1 MRGRGL
7 ADHLIYT
14 WPLSYFLCLEQII
27 KCVYGFLLGIITNP
41 IIAMLA
47 LGSQA
52 EHNLLVQRIAEKE
65 KEKNAEESSD
75 SEPQAVLATITEIP
89 PTPLHLQRPSMPM
102 TPSSRIS
109 RLRSGSY
116 ASSIRQSGFTV
127 DVSDIPV
134 DSPIRLAPPL
144 ALPATPMAPTMMER
158 SGPPQV
164 QTPGSVVPRRPRALT
179 GASEAG
185 SYYSLGGT
193 GGRAQRGRRPSVLS
207 VQQVGVPG
215 TPMASNQNQNQNQNQ
230 AQTQDQ
236 DRDRSGTGARQ
247 RTMTESTISPIRQIP
262 QAWMSTGTGAMT
274 GTGTGRAEDPD
285 SVETLTLPPTPYRQ
299 HTGMSRLM
307 AESKL
312 DAPRESMEIRAEGV
326 EGDVFGGDSRSGGD
340 K

>member
-1 MRGRGL
+1 
-7 ADHLIYT
+7 
-14 WPLSYFLCLEQII
+14 
-27 KCVYGFLLGIITNP
+27 VYGFLLGIITNP

-65 KEKNAEESSD
+65 KEKSAEEPSD
-75 SEPQAVLATITEIP
+75 SEPQAVLATSTEIP
-89 PTPLHLQRPSMPM
+89 PTPLRLQRPTMPM

-127 DVSDIPV
+127 DVSDIPM
-134 DSPIRLAPPL
+134 DSPVRLAPPL
-144 ALPATPMAPTMMER
+144 ALPATPMTPTMMKG

-179 GASEAG
+179 GASETG

-193 GGRAQRGRRPSVLS
+193 GGRAQRARRPSVLS
-207 VQQVGVPG
+207 VQQVGTSG
-215 TPMASNQNQNQNQNQ
+215 TPMASNQNQNQNQTG
-230 AQTQDQ
+230 AQ
-236 DRDRSGTGARQ
+236 DRDRSGTGTRQ

-262 QAWMSTGTGAMT
+262 PAWMSTGTGAMT
-274 GTGTGRAEDPD
+274 GMGMGMGSGTGRAEDPD

-326 EGDVFGGDSRSGGD
+326 EGDVFGGNSGLGRD

>member
-1 MRGRGL
+1 
-7 ADHLIYT
+7 
-14 WPLSYFLCLEQII
+14 
-27 KCVYGFLLGIITNP
+27 
-41 IIAMLA
+41 
-47 LGSQA
+47 
-52 EHNLLVQRIAEKE
+52 
-65 KEKNAEESSD
+65 
-75 SEPQAVLATITEIP
+75 
-89 PTPLHLQRPSMPM
+89 M

-127 DVSDIPV
+127 DVTDIPV

-144 ALPATPMAPTMMER
+144 ALPTTPMTPTMMER
-158 SGPPQV
+158 SGPPQD
-164 QTPGSVVPRRPRALT
+164 QTPGSIVPRRPRALT
-179 GASEAG
+179 GASVTG

-207 VQQVGVPG
+207 VQQVGTSG
-215 TPMASNQNQNQNQNQ
+215 TPNQIQNQNQ
-230 AQTQDQ
+230 AQAQDQ
-236 DRDRSGTGARQ
+236 DRSGTGTRQ

-274 GTGTGRAEDPD
+274 GMGMGIGSGTGRAEDPD
-285 SVETLTLPPTPYRQ
+285 SGETLTLPPTPHRQ

-312 DAPRESMEIRAEGV
+312 DAPRESMEIRADGV
-326 EGDVFGGDSRSGGD
+326 EGDVFGGDSRSGGN

>member
-1 MRGRGL
+1 M
-7 ADHLIYT
+7 
-14 WPLSYFLCLEQII
+14 
-27 KCVYGFLLGIITNP
+27 YGFLLGIITNP

-75 SEPQAVLATITEIP
+75 SEPQVLATSTEIP
-89 PTPLHLQRPSMPM
+89 PTPLQRPTMPM

-127 DVSDIPV
+127 DVTDIPV
-134 DSPIRLAPPL
+134 DSPVRLAPPL
-144 ALPATPMAPTMMER
+144 ALPATPMTPTMMER

-179 GASEAG
+179 GASETG

-193 GGRAQRGRRPSVLS
+193 GGRAQRARRPSVLS
-207 VQQVGVPG
+207 VQQVGTSG
-215 TPMASNQNQNQNQNQ
+215 TPLASNQNQNQAQ
-230 AQTQDQ
+230 AQDQ
-236 DRDRSGTGARQ
+236 DRSGTGNRQ

-274 GTGTGRAEDPD
+274 GMGMGMGSGTGRAEDPD
-285 SVETLTLPPTPYRQ
+285 SVETLTLPPTPHRQ

-307 AESKL
+307 AGGKL

-326 EGDVFGGDSRSGGD
+326 EGDVFGGNSGSGGD

>member
-1 MRGRGL
+1 
-7 ADHLIYT
+7 
-14 WPLSYFLCLEQII
+14 
-27 KCVYGFLLGIITNP
+27 VYGFLLGIITNP

-52 EHNLLVQRIAEKE
+52 EHNLLVQRIAEQE
-65 KEKNAEESSD
+65 KEKNAEESSN
-75 SEPQAVLATITEIP
+75 SEPQAVLATSTEIP
-89 PTPLHLQRPSMPM
+89 PTPLRLQRPIMPM

-127 DVSDIPV
+127 DVTDISI

-144 ALPATPMAPTMMER
+144 ALPATPMTPTMMER

-164 QTPGSVVPRRPRALT
+164 QTPGSVFPRRPRALT
-179 GASEAG
+179 GASETG

-207 VQQVGVPG
+207 VQQVGTSG
-215 TPMASNQNQNQNQNQ
+215 TPNQIQNQNQ
-230 AQTQDQ
+230 AQAQDQ
-236 DRDRSGTGARQ
+236 DRSGTGNRQ

-262 QAWMSTGTGAMT
+262 PAWISQGTGTTTMT
-274 GTGTGRAEDPD
+274 GMGMGIGSGTGRAEDPD

-326 EGDVFGGDSRSGGD
+326 EGDVFGGNSGSGGD

>member
-1 MRGRGL
+1 
-7 ADHLIYT
+7 
-14 WPLSYFLCLEQII
+14 
-27 KCVYGFLLGIITNP
+27 VYGFLLGIITNP

-75 SEPQAVLATITEIP
+75 SEPQAVLATSTEIP
-89 PTPLHLQRPSMPM
+89 PTALQRPSMPM

-127 DVSDIPV
+127 DVSGIPV
-134 DSPIRLAPPL
+134 DSPVRLAPPL
-144 ALPATPMAPTMMER
+144 ALPATPMTPTMMER

-164 QTPGSVVPRRPRALT
+164 QTPGSVFPRRPRALT
-179 GASEAG
+179 GASETG

-193 GGRAQRGRRPSVLS
+193 GGRAQRARRPSVLS
-207 VQQVGVPG
+207 VQQVGTSG
-215 TPMASNQNQNQNQNQ
+215 TPNQIQNQNQ
-230 AQTQDQ
+230 AQAQDQ
-236 DRDRSGTGARQ
+236 DRSGTGNRQ

-262 QAWMSTGTGAMT
+262 PTWISQGTGTKTMT
-274 GTGTGRAEDPD
+274 GMGMGMGSGTGRAEDPD

-312 DAPRESMEIRAEGV
+312 DAPRESVEIRAEGG
-326 EGDVFGGDSRSGGD
+326 ERDVFGGDSGSGVA